1 MQRMPNLV
9 ANNRK
14 TGSNRNSPPQV
25 NVISH
30 RRRVMKV
37 LTVTSIISLGLVV
50 GCGGGGG
57 GDGAQVVVL
66 RQRLHRL

>member
-1 MQRMPNLV
+1 
-9 ANNRK
+9 
-14 TGSNRNSPPQV
+14 
-25 NVISH
+25 
-30 RRRVMKV
+30 MKV